1 MIDFKSTYSRDEILD
16 FLKNSFIKDFQKDV
30 RTVDVPE
37 QKYIQEAYSLGYSP
51 ELELSVFE
59 FLHEGGTEKRV
70 TLTKEAFNVLRDSG
84 SFKAIGI
91 FYSKDTD
98 DWRFSLMM
106 ATPVVNEKGK
116 VKTILSNPKRY
127 SFLLGPNA
135 KVNTPTK
142 FLITKGEIQNFEDLK
157 ERFSIEVVNK
167 EFYKEI
173 SKLFIQLVGGKLGK
187 GRSEEEYKALL
198 RLPGVKDSS
207 QTAQEFAVRLIGR
220 LIFCWF
226 LREKKNGSEESL
238 MPHSLL
244 SLEASKNHKNYYH
257 DVLEP
262 IFFKVLNVP
271 LTSRKDEKFSSD
283 PYDKIPYLNG
293 GLFSPHDD
301 DFYST
306 NDSKQENNKEE
317 VVVPDKWLQELFEI
331 LETYNFTIDENS
343 AFDEELSIDPEML
356 GRIFENLLAEINP
369 ETGESARKST
379 GSYYTPRVIVDYMVD
394 ESLYLYLKNKTEI
407 EEEKLRS
414 LISYDLDDDTYT
426 PLTEGEKEKIITA
439 IDELKILDPACG
451 SGAFPM
457 GALQKIVFI
466 LQQLDPNGQYWFK
479 AQIKNVPVELRK
491 NLEREHSEKNFDY
504 IRKLGVIR
512 RNIFGVDIQPI
523 ATEIS
528 RLRCFLTLIV
538 DQKVDDTKDN
548 RGIDPLPNLD
558 FKFVTANSL
567 ISLPEKENPKETIGM
582 FEDSIR
588 INELKDIRDQFFN
601 ASNFERIELKDQFR
615 KIQLEM
621 SKYYNSVKSA
631 GAELTEMLLSWDP
644 FSHKM
649 TEWFDPEWM
658 FGIKEGFDIVTGN
671 PPYLGDK
678 KHKKTFKPILD
689 TDWGAKYYK
698 GQMDLFYYFFHLA
711 LFVSSQSGVISLIT
725 TNYYLT
731 ATAGKKLRKDINEKS
746 SIIQLINFNEL
757 KIFKSATGQHNI
769 ITILQKPYEG
779 ESISRNIYCSKKGIA
794 SPTELES
801 ILSEADN
808 ETKYYQISNENLYDG
823 KEYYI
828 RINGAGNS
836 TMTNIILDK
845 ICKGNPVLGKDRI
858 CKINAGIGVTIS
870 KINKTYIKNY
880 PKLGLT
886 QGEGVFVV
894 PIEIAENLEKEK
906 IKDFV
911 KNSNISHYSYVLNE
925 DKLIYLTWE
934 DNIDVYPKIKKH
946 LMKFKPI
953 LDDQILSYQEDFP
966 WFALNRPR
974 TKEIFE
980 SSCKII
986 CPYRSS
992 KNYFAFSS
1000 NPVYGSRDV
1009 LYIRPQD
1016 SRVDIKYLL
1025 ALLNSKL
1032 YYFWLFY
1039 RGKRKGNILEL
1050 VQKPL
1055 SEIPVKI
1062 INYDEQSKIINLVEQ
1077 LLIMDYED
1085 LEKKEK
1091 LIEEINSYI
1100 YKIYSITEKEI
1111 EIIEKLYDSA

>member
-30 RTVDVPE
+30 RIVDVPE
-37 QKYIQEAYSLGYSP
+37 QKYIQEAHSLGYAP

-91 FYSKDTD
+91 FHSKDTD
-98 DWRFSLMM
+98 DWRFSLMT
-106 ATPVVNEKGK
+106 ATPTRNEKNK
-116 VKTILSNPKRY
+116 VQIILSNPKRY

-173 SKLFIQLVGGKLGK
+173 SKLFIQLVGGTLGK

-226 LREKKNGSEESL
+226 LREKRNGSEESL

-244 SLEASKNHKNYYH
+244 SLEASKNNKNYYH
-257 DVLEP
+257 GVLEP

-271 LTSRKDEKFSSD
+271 LSSRKDEEFSTN

-306 NDSKQENNKEE
+306 NESKQENNNEE

-394 ESLYLYLKNKTEI
+394 ESLYLYLYNKTEI

-414 LISYDLDDDTYT
+414 LISYDLDDDSFT
-426 PLTEGEKEKIITA
+426 PLTEDEKEKIITA

-538 DQKVDDTKDN
+538 DQKVDDNKDN

-567 ISLPEKENPKETIGM
+567 ISLPEKENSKETIGM
-582 FEDSIR
+582 FEDTNR

-649 TEWFDPEWM
+649 TGWFDPEWM
-658 FGIKEGFDIVTGN
+658 FGIKDGFDIVIGN
-671 PPYLGDK
+671 PPYFSISKLKNKD
-678 KHKKTFKPILD
+678 
-689 TDWGAKYYK
+689 AKEAIRKEGFEVFSNSIDIYC
-698 GQMDLFYYFFHLA
+698 LFYEKA
-711 LFVSSQSGVISLIT
+711 VSLTSKIDGIVTFIT
-725 TNYYLT
+725 SNKWMR
-731 ATAGKKLRKDINEKS
+731 ATYGEKLRDFL
-746 SIIQLINFNEL
+746 IQRDPVVLIDL
-757 KIFKSATGQHNI
+757 GPGIFKSATVDTNI
-769 ITILQKPYEG
+769 LIMREEELHGNEKLKAAKILKYKEGNFGRLVSDLANTIVAPSGSPWLVLGREEFAIKEKTEKIGCPLSQFQIKINRGILTGYNKAFFIDEKKRNQLIEQDPNSEEIIVPILKGRDIKRHGYDWDGRYIILTGYDLNIPTKYPAIFEHLERYEEKLQKRGDKGVNWWNLRACTYYDEMRENKIIYPETASTNNCYLDNKGFVIDKTAFFITGKDIEFLYGILFSNPFTYFYKTFGSGTDLSHTGFQYNKHALLSMNVPTRDDVG
-779 ESISRNIYCSKKGIA
+779 EDVYSEIVNLVRKLYSHNTSISEIQEEIDLLVCKA
-794 SPTELES
+794 
-801 ILSEADN
+801 
-808 ETKYYQISNENLYDG
+808 YQIN
-823 KEYYI
+823 
-828 RINGAGNS
+828 
-836 TMTNIILDK
+836 
-845 ICKGNPVLGKDRI
+845 
-858 CKINAGIGVTIS
+858 
-870 KINKTYIKNY
+870 
-880 PKLGLT
+880 
-886 QGEGVFVV
+886 
-894 PIEIAENLEKEK
+894 EKERNL
-906 IKDFV
+906 IKE
-911 KNSNISHYSYVLNE
+911 S
-925 DKLIYLTWE
+925 
-934 DNIDVYPKIKKH
+934 VY
-946 LMKFKPI
+946 
-953 LDDQILSYQEDFP
+953 
-966 WFALNRPR
+966 
-974 TKEIFE
+974 
-980 SSCKII
+980 
-986 CPYRSS
+986 
-992 KNYFAFSS
+992 
-1000 NPVYGSRDV
+1000 
-1009 LYIRPQD
+1009 
-1016 SRVDIKYLL
+1016 
-1025 ALLNSKL
+1025 
-1032 YYFWLFY
+1032 
-1039 RGKRKGNILEL
+1039 
-1050 VQKPL
+1050 
-1055 SEIPVKI
+1055 
-1062 INYDEQSKIINLVEQ
+1062 
-1077 LLIMDYED
+1077 
-1085 LEKKEK
+1085 
-1091 LIEEINSYI
+1091 
-1100 YKIYSITEKEI
+1100 
-1111 EIIEKLYDSA
+1111 

>member
-30 RTVDVPE
+30 RIVDVPE
-37 QKYIQEAYSLGYSP
+37 QKYIQEAHSLGYSS

-98 DWRFSLMM
+98 DWRFSLMT

-116 VKTILSNPKRY
+116 VKTVLSNPKRY

-173 SKLFIQLVGGKLGK
+173 SKLFIQLVGGTLGK
-187 GRSEEEYKALL
+187 GKSKEEYTALL
-198 RLPGVKDSS
+198 KLPGVKDSS

-271 LTSRKDEKFSSD
+271 LSSRKDEKFSSD

-306 NDSKQENNKEE
+306 NESKQQGNNEE

-331 LETYNFTIDENS
+331 LETYNFTIDENT

-394 ESLYLYLKNKTEI
+394 ESLYLYLKNKTDI
-407 EEEKLRS
+407 QEEKLRS
-414 LISYDLDDDTYT
+414 LISYNLDDDTYT
-426 PLTEGEKEKIITA
+426 PLSEGEKEKIITA

-538 DQKVDDTKDN
+538 DQKVDDNKEN

-567 ISLPEKENPKETIGM
+567 ISLPEKENHKETIGM
-582 FEDSIR
+582 FEDSDR

-621 SKYYNSVKSA
+621 SRYYNSVKNA
-631 GAELTEMLLSWDP
+631 GADLTEMLLSWDP

-649 TEWFDPEWM
+649 TAWFDPEWM
-658 FGIKEGFDIVTGN
+658 FGINEGFDVIIGN
-671 PPYLGDK
+671 PPWISNDSIDIEQKEFYKKFYKTASGRFDIAGVFVEMATRVAGNGGVIFFVLPEHMWIGDYFRPFREYVDENLSPIEIISLKETAFSQVANPSSIFLATKMIYKDPTKKSFFLG
-678 KHKKTFKPILD
+678 TFYNENRPEK
-689 TDWGAKYYK
+689 
-698 GQMDLFYYFFHLA
+698 
-711 LFVSSQSGVISLIT
+711 FVSNQGVISRIIFDPFVQELNSNLRDKNVNRLEEIA
-725 TNYYLT
+725 YVSDGIQT
-731 ATAGKKLRKDINEKS
+731 ANLLKTIFTENPEDESKYHKALRRGKDI
-746 SIIQLINFNEL
+746 
-757 KIFKSATGQHNI
+757 
-769 ITILQKPYEG
+769 
-779 ESISRNIYCSKKGIA
+779 ESRY
-794 SPTELES
+794 
-801 ILSEADN
+801 
-808 ETKYYQISNENLYDG
+808 
-823 KEYYI
+823 
-828 RINGAGNS
+828 
-836 TMTNIILDK
+836 
-845 ICKGNPVLGKDRI
+845 
-858 CKINAGIGVTIS
+858 S
-870 KINKTYIKNY
+870 KIIWKGLWVLKPEYTRQYKRPGFSY
-880 PKLGLT
+880 DSPKRMKCF
-886 QGEGVFVV
+886 E
-894 PIEIAENLEKEK
+894 AKEK
-906 IKDFV
+906 IILRQTEPTILATLDCDGYFFP
-911 KNSNISHYSYVLNE
+911 NSIFQIALKYNDKEKIRCLLGILNSSLIRYLYLKISQVE
-925 DKLIYLTWE
+925 GTT
-934 DNIDVYPKIKKH
+934 
-946 LMKFKPI
+946 KP
-953 LDDQILSYQEDFP
+953 Q
-966 WFALNRPR
+966 
-974 TKEIFE
+974 
-980 SSCKII
+980 
-986 CPYRSS
+986 
-992 KNYFAFSS
+992 
-1000 NPVYGSRDV
+1000 
-1009 LYIRPQD
+1009 LYI
-1016 SRVDIKYLL
+1016 
-1025 ALLNSKL
+1025 
-1032 YYFWLFY
+1032 
-1039 RGKRKGNILEL
+1039 NILKNL
-1050 VQKPL
+1050 
-1055 SEIPVKI
+1055 PVSFF
-1062 INYDEQSKIINLVEQ
+1062 E
-1077 LLIMDYED
+1077 
-1085 LEKKEK
+1085 
-1091 LIEEINSYI
+1091 I
-1100 YKIYSITEKEI
+1100 YKISGLVDEILSIKSDHGYEEKSVNIKEI
-1111 EIIEKLYDSA
+1111 KKKEYLIDKLVYDFYKIKPEDSAKITKYLEEQFP

>member
-30 RTVDVPE
+30 RIVDVPE
-37 QKYIQEAYSLGYSP
+37 QKYIQEAHSLGYAP

-91 FYSKDTD
+91 FHSKDTD
-98 DWRFSLMM
+98 DWRFSLMT
-106 ATPVVNEKGK
+106 ATPTRNEKNK
-116 VKTILSNPKRY
+116 VQIILSNPKRY

-173 SKLFIQLVGGKLGK
+173 SKLFIQLVGGTLGK

-226 LREKKNGSEESL
+226 LREKRNGSEESL

-244 SLEASKNHKNYYH
+244 SLEASKNNKNYYH
-257 DVLEP
+257 GVLEP

-271 LTSRKDEKFSSD
+271 LSSRKDEEFSTN

-306 NDSKQENNKEE
+306 NESKQENNNEE

-394 ESLYLYLKNKTEI
+394 ESLYLYLYNKTEI

-414 LISYDLDDDTYT
+414 LISYDLDDDSFT
-426 PLTEGEKEKIITA
+426 PLTEDEKEKIITA

-466 LQQLDPNGQYWFK
+466 LQQLDPNGQFWFK
-479 AQIKNVPVELRK
+479 AQLKEVSPELK
-491 NLEREHSEKNFDY
+491 KTLERENREKNFDY
-504 IRKLGVIR
+504 IRKQGVIR
-512 RNIFGVDIQPI
+512 KNIFGVDIQPI

-538 DQKVDDTKDN
+538 DQKVDDSKEN

-567 ISLPEKENPKETIGM
+567 LSLSENDGSPETLEM
-582 FEDSIR
+582 FEDNKSIDK
-588 INELKDIRDQFFN
+588 LKEIRDQFFN
-601 ASNFERIELKDQFR
+601 ASIHERNELKLAFKD
-615 KIQLEM
+615 IQLEM
-621 SKYYNSVKSA
+621 SRHYNSVKNA
-631 GAELTEMLLSWDP
+631 GASLTEQLLSWNP
-644 FSHKM
+644 FVHKM
-649 TEWFDPEWM
+649 TAWFDPDWM
-658 FGIKEGFDIVTGN
+658 FGIKEGFDIVIGN
-671 PPYLGDK
+671 PPYIRVDDIEKGQKEYIK
-678 KHKKTFKPILD
+678 KHYKF
-689 TDWGAKYYK
+689 AKGKYDMYY
-698 GQMDLFYYFFHLA
+698 LFFEL
-711 LFVSSQSGVISLIT
+711 SIRCKSRNGIISLIT
-725 TNYYLT
+725 PNKWTAADSAIRMRQTFIKDSLINEILSTSKLDVFTDASNYPVITFLKDNNRRIFVWEASSIDELSYKKSKKQYTLNYEEIFFPGNVLPINTSMEEINLLRKIYRKSQYLGEIIEFSEGLRIPKKYEDSSGNHEILKQYQFERYSTIKKGTCISTENMQKVVNFNSDRLLKAFRDKIVIAEDALYIT
-731 ATAGKKLRKDINEKS
+731 ATRDDKKMIPQGGVYYGFSKDCDINNA
-746 SIIQLINFNEL
+746 IV
-757 KIFKSATGQHNI
+757 
-769 ITILQKPYEG
+769 
-779 ESISRNIYCSKKGIA
+779 
-794 SPTELES
+794 
-801 ILSEADN
+801 LS
-808 ETKYYQISNENLYDG
+808 
-823 KEYYI
+823 
-828 RINGAGNS
+828 
-836 TMTNIILDK
+836 
-845 ICKGNPVLGKDRI
+845 
-858 CKINAGIGVTIS
+858 
-870 KINKTYIKNY
+870 
-880 PKLGLT
+880 
-886 QGEGVFVV
+886 
-894 PIEIAENLEKEK
+894 
-906 IKDFV
+906 
-911 KNSNISHYSYVLNE
+911 
-925 DKLIYLTWE
+925 
-934 DNIDVYPKIKKH
+934 
-946 LMKFKPI
+946 
-953 LDDQILSYQEDFP
+953 
-966 WFALNRPR
+966 
-974 TKEIFE
+974 
-980 SSCKII
+980 
-986 CPYRSS
+986 
-992 KNYFAFSS
+992 
-1000 NPVYGSRDV
+1000 
-1009 LYIRPQD
+1009 
-1016 SRVDIKYLL
+1016 
-1025 ALLNSKL
+1025 LLNSLLYDFVYRTLFGGMHMGGGYLRFRSKFLEVLPVPISLKDDRQICDKL
-1032 YYFWLFY
+1032 EALVNDLW
-1039 RGKRKGNILEL
+1039 KADDKEGNIR
-1050 VQKPL
+1050 
-1055 SEIPVKI
+1055 EINQI
-1062 INYDEQSKIINLVEQ
+1062 IFDLFNLTNEEV
-1077 LLIMDYED
+1077 
-1085 LEKKEK
+1085 K
-1091 LIEEINSYI
+1091 LIN
-1100 YKIYSITEKEI
+1100 
-1111 EIIEKLYDSA
+1111 

>member
-1 MIDFKSTYSRDEILD
+1 MIDFSKKYNREEVLN
-16 FLKNSFIKDFQKDV
+16 FLKTSFLKDYQKDIRRIQIPDGKFIKN
-30 RTVDVPE
+30 
-37 QKYIQEAYSLGYSP
+37 AYSLGYSP
-51 ELELSVFE
+51 ELELAIFE
-59 FLHEGGTEKRV
+59 LEHEGSTEKRV
-70 TLTKEAFNVLRDSG
+70 SLTKEAFNVLRDSG
-84 SFKAIGI
+84 NFKALA
-91 FYSKDTD
+91 FFHSPDTD
-98 DWRFSLMM
+98 DWRFSLMT
-106 ATPVVNEKGK
+106 ATPIVNEKGK
-116 VKTILSNPKRY
+116 VKTVFSNPKRF

-173 SKLFIQLVGGKLGK
+173 SKLFIQLVGGTLRK
-187 GRSEEEYKALL
+187 GRSKEEYKALL

-271 LTSRKDEKFSSD
+271 LNSRKDEKFSSD

-306 NDSKQENNKEE
+306 NDSKQQSNKEE
-317 VVVPDKWLQELFEI
+317 VVVPDKWLQELFKI

-394 ESLYLYLKNKTEI
+394 ESLYLYLKNKTDI

-538 DQKVDDTKDN
+538 DQKVDDNKDN

-567 ISLPEKENPKETIGM
+567 ISLPEKENSKETIGM
-582 FEDSIR
+582 FEDTNR

-601 ASNFERIELKDQFR
+601 ASNFERLELKDQFR

-649 TEWFDPEWM
+649 TRWFDADWM
-658 FGIKEGFDIVTGN
+658 FGVKDGFDIVIAN
-671 PPYLGDK
+671 PPYVE
-678 KHKKTFKPILD
+678 HKKLKKIRKLLTKYKAYSGTADLYVYFIEVGLNNLSKEGILTYITSNKFLKTEYGKNLRSLLSKYRVQQLIQFDRINVFDALVSTSILIVENSESKGELLFSDLREINNIEAFRDEVLDRQEVGKIVKDKWELMSPIDRNFLGILRNQTVIFAQCNGIEIRRGITTGFNEAFIIDTHARETMINKDSRSQEIIKPLIQGRNIRKWGYQYDNKYLLMTGYDLD
-689 TDWGAKYYK
+689 IKNLYPVVYEHLLKYK
-698 GQMDLFYYFFHLA
+698 GDL
-711 LFVSSQSGVISLIT
+711 SSRSDQ
-725 TNYYLT
+725 
-731 ATAGKKLRKDINEKS
+731 
-746 SIIQLINFNEL
+746 
-757 KIFKSATGQHNI
+757 
-769 ITILQKPYEG
+769 
-779 ESISRNIYCSKKGIA
+779 
-794 SPTELES
+794 
-801 ILSEADN
+801 
-808 ETKYYQISNENLYDG
+808 G
-823 KEYYI
+823 KEWYNLRACSYYD
-828 RINGAGNS
+828 S
-836 TMTNIILDK
+836 
-845 ICKGNPVLGKDRI
+845 
-858 CKINAGIGVTIS
+858 
-870 KINKTYIKNY
+870 
-880 PKLGLT
+880 
-886 QGEGVFVV
+886 F
-894 PIEIAENLEKEK
+894 EKEK
-906 IKDFV
+906 IIWSLTSDRWAFAYD
-911 KNSNISHYSYVLNE
+911 NRGNFLPSNGYI
-925 DKLIYLTWE
+925 LT
-934 DNIDVYPKIKKH
+934 
-946 LMKFKPI
+946 
-953 LDDQILSYQEDFP
+953 S
-966 WFALNRPR
+966 
-974 TKEIFE
+974 KEI
-980 SSCKII
+980 
-986 CPYRSS
+986 P
-992 KNYFAFSS
+992 
-1000 NPVYGSRDV
+1000 
-1009 LYIRPQD
+1009 
-1016 SRVDIKYLL
+1016 IKYLL
-1025 ALLNSKL
+1025 GLMNSSLMEEWFQLEGIMTAGGAYTLKHGTI
-1032 YYFWLFY
+1032 
-1039 RGKRKGNILEL
+1039 GKFPIMIPDSYDTFVDLVDSILDIVENL
-1050 VQKPL
+1050 GTL
-1055 SEIPVKI
+1055 SEVYTNTEIAK
-1062 INYDEQSKIINLVEQ
+1062 
-1077 LLIMDYED
+1077 
-1085 LEKKEK
+1085 LEKKLDIK
-1091 LIEEINSYI
+1091 FRD
-1100 YKIYSITEKEI
+1100 
-1111 EIIEKLYDSA
+1111 LYGLT

>member
-1 MIDFKSTYSRDEILD
+1 MIDFKKTYSRDEILD
-16 FLKNSFIKDFQKDV
+16 FLKDSLLKDFQKDV
-30 RTVDVPE
+30 RTVDIPD
-37 QKYIQEAYSLGYSP
+37 QKYIQEAYSLGYSS

-59 FLHEGGTEKRV
+59 FLHEGSTEKRV

-91 FYSKDTD
+91 FHSKDTD
-98 DWRFSLMM
+98 DWRFSLMT
-106 ATPVVNEKGK
+106 ATPTRNEKNK
-116 VKTILSNPKRY
+116 VQIILSNPKRY

-173 SKLFIQLVGGKLGK
+173 SKLFIQLVGGTLGK
-187 GRSEEEYKALL
+187 GRSKEEYKALL

-207 QTAQEFAVRLIGR
+207 QTTQEFAVRLIGR

-257 DVLEP
+257 NVLEP

-306 NDSKQENNKEE
+306 NDSKQENNNKE

-426 PLTEGEKEKIITA
+426 PLTKEEKEKIISA

-538 DQKVDDTKDN
+538 DQKVDDNKNN

-567 ISLPEKENPKETIGM
+567 ISLPEKENSKETIGM
-582 FEDSIR
+582 FEDPIR

-601 ASNFERIELKDQFR
+601 ASNFERNELKLAFKDV
-615 KIQLEM
+615 QLGM

-631 GAELTEMLLSWDP
+631 GADLTEMLLSWDP

-649 TEWFDPEWM
+649 TGWFDSEWM
-658 FGIKEGFDIVTGN
+658 FGIKDGFDIVIGN
-671 PPYLGDK
+671 PPYIASYGRQAK
-678 KHKKTFKPILD
+678 KFSKEEIAYYIKKYETFKDIRAKNISINTVMLFFEKGLKLLKKEAILSFIVD
-689 TDWGAKYYK
+689 QAFLNVDVYSLSRRFVLSQYKLHEIVTDMQFPNVVAE
-698 GQMDLFYYFFHLA
+698 A
-711 LFVSSQSGVISLIT
+711 
-725 TNYYLT
+725 
-731 ATAGKKLRKDINEKS
+731 
-746 SIIQLINFNEL
+746 
-757 KIFKSATGQHNI
+757 
-769 ITILQKPYEG
+769 
-779 ESISRNIYCSKKGIA
+779 
-794 SPTELES
+794 S
-801 ILSEADN
+801 ILFL
-808 ETKYYQISNENLYDG
+808 T
-823 KEYYI
+823 
-828 RINGAGNS
+828 NS
-836 TMTNIILDK
+836 
-845 ICKGNPVLGKDRI
+845 LGKDTYTY
-858 CKINAGIGVTIS
+858 KWKAKEVNTVSENKTIS
-870 KINKTYIKNY
+870 PEKYYGERFTLTKYDMLVNKIEE
-880 PKLGLT
+880 
-886 QGEGVFVV
+886 QGV
-894 PIEIAENLEKEK
+894 PLSECAETSTGMQIIPDIFLSNDDSVLEKEK
-906 IKDFV
+906 WHKAVFS
-911 KNSNISHYSYVLNE
+911 KNILKYQIVWPTKNQKGKYITYDTL
-925 DKLIYLTWE
+925 LQ
-934 DNIDVYPKIKKH
+934 DNIRKDLARRRSFGEKVRSPESLSIGSAEKEKRFFPPKIIISQTVSNAKGIISLQGALDEVGYYGNVSIHIVKH
-946 LMKFKPI
+946 QNINI
-953 LDDQILSYQEDFP
+953 L
-966 WFALNRPR
+966 
-974 TKEIFE
+974 
-980 SSCKII
+980 KI
-986 CPYRSS
+986 
-992 KNYFAFSS
+992 
-1000 NPVYGSRDV
+1000 
-1009 LYIRPQD
+1009 
-1016 SRVDIKYLL
+1016 LL
-1025 ALLNSKL
+1025 AILNSKL
-1032 YYFWLFY
+1032 ISFY
-1039 RGKRKGNILEL
+1039 AIEKRLILGSEKGSKKTPQIRKGALDLLPVKLPDGESCSEIVSLVDEILHKNKVTKTETDHSEIHRIDEIIYEL
-1050 VQKPL
+1050 YSL
-1055 SEIPVKI
+1055 SE
-1062 INYDEQSKIINLVEQ
+1062 DEVSVVEGFF
-1077 LLIMDYED
+1077 M
-1085 LEKKEK
+1085 
-1091 LIEEINSYI
+1091 
-1100 YKIYSITEKEI
+1100 
-1111 EIIEKLYDSA
+1111 

>member
-1 MIDFKSTYSRDEILD
+1 MI
-16 FLKNSFIKDFQKDV
+16 
-30 RTVDVPE
+30 
-37 QKYIQEAYSLGYSP
+37 
-51 ELELSVFE
+51 
-59 FLHEGGTEKRV
+59 
-70 TLTKEAFNVLRDSG
+70 
-84 SFKAIGI
+84 
-91 FYSKDTD
+91 
-98 DWRFSLMM
+98 

-116 VKTILSNPKRY
+116 VKMVLSNPKRY

-142 FLITKGEIQNFEDLK
+142 FLITKGEIQNFDDLK

-173 SKLFIQLVGGKLGK
+173 SKLFIQLVGGTLRKGK
-187 GRSEEEYKALL
+187 NKEEYKALL
-198 RLPGVKDSS
+198 KLPRVKDNS

-226 LREKKNGSEESL
+226 LREKKNESGESL

-244 SLEASKNHKNYYH
+244 SLEASKNYKNYYH

-262 IFFKVLNVP
+262 IFFKVLNIP
-271 LTSRKDEKFSSD
+271 LTSRKDDIFSSD

-306 NDSKQENNKEE
+306 NESKQRSNNEE

-407 EEEKLRS
+407 EEGKLRS
-414 LISYDLDDDTYT
+414 LISYDLNDDTYT
-426 PLTEGEKEKIITA
+426 PLTEEEKEKIISA

-512 RNIFGVDIQPI
+512 KNIFGVDIQPI

-538 DQKVDDTKDN
+538 DQKVDDGKEN

-649 TEWFDPEWM
+649 TRWFDADWM
-658 FGIKEGFDIVTGN
+658 FGVKDGFDVVIAN
-671 PPYLGDK
+671 PPYVE
-678 KHKKTFKPILD
+678 HKKLKKIRKLLTKYKAYSGTADLYVYFIEVGLNNLSEEGILTYITSNKFLKTEYGKNLRSLLSEYRVQKLIQFDRINVFDALVSTSIFIVENSESKGELHFSDLRDINNIEAFRDEVLDRQEVGKIAKDKWDLMSPIDRNFLNILRDQTVILAECNGIEISRGITTGFNEAFIIDAHARETMINKDSRSQEIIKPLIQGRNIRKWGYLYDNKYLLMTGYDLD
-689 TDWGAKYYK
+689 IKNLYPVVYEHLLKYK
-698 GQMDLFYYFFHLA
+698 GDL
-711 LFVSSQSGVISLIT
+711 SSRSDQ
-725 TNYYLT
+725 
-731 ATAGKKLRKDINEKS
+731 
-746 SIIQLINFNEL
+746 
-757 KIFKSATGQHNI
+757 
-769 ITILQKPYEG
+769 
-779 ESISRNIYCSKKGIA
+779 
-794 SPTELES
+794 
-801 ILSEADN
+801 
-808 ETKYYQISNENLYDG
+808 G
-823 KEYYI
+823 KEWYNLRACSYY
-828 RINGAGNS
+828 
-836 TMTNIILDK
+836 
-845 ICKGNPVLGKDRI
+845 
-858 CKINAGIGVTIS
+858 
-870 KINKTYIKNY
+870 
-880 PKLGLT
+880 
-886 QGEGVFVV
+886 
-894 PIEIAENLEKEK
+894 ENFEKEK
-906 IKDFV
+906 IIWSLTSDRWAFAYD
-911 KNSNISHYSYVLNE
+911 NRGNFLPSNGYI
-925 DKLIYLTWE
+925 LT
-934 DNIDVYPKIKKH
+934 
-946 LMKFKPI
+946 
-953 LDDQILSYQEDFP
+953 S
-966 WFALNRPR
+966 
-974 TKEIFE
+974 KEI
-980 SSCKII
+980 
-986 CPYRSS
+986 P
-992 KNYFAFSS
+992 
-1000 NPVYGSRDV
+1000 
-1009 LYIRPQD
+1009 
-1016 SRVDIKYLL
+1016 IKYLL
-1025 ALLNSKL
+1025 GLMNSSLMKRWFQL
-1032 YYFWLFY
+1032 EGIMTAGGAYTLKHGTI
-1039 RGKRKGNILEL
+1039 GKFPIMIPDSYDTFLDLVDSILDRVENL
-1050 VQKPL
+1050 GTL
-1055 SEIPVKI
+1055 SEVYTNTEIAK
-1062 INYDEQSKIINLVEQ
+1062 
-1077 LLIMDYED
+1077 
-1085 LEKKEK
+1085 LEKELDIKFRD
-1091 LIEEINSYI
+1091 
-1100 YKIYSITEKEI
+1100 
-1111 EIIEKLYDSA
+1111 LYRLT